1 MHTVN
6 RASMQLSDVAHFVRC
21 VHFCYANDF
30 RGINRCLDDRRLAA
44 LPMTLWE
51 GVDLDG
57 KDDAYKD
64 GAHQHKGFVP
74 GVWWYVVRLI
84 VTSPWLT

>member
-1 MHTVN
+1 
-6 RASMQLSDVAHFVRC
+6 MQLSDVAHFVRT

-30 RGINRCLDDRRLAA
+30 RGINRCLDDGRLAT

-51 GVDLDG
+51 WVDLDG

-64 GAHQHKGFVP
+64 GA
-74 GVWWYVVRLI
+74 
-84 VTSPWLT
+84 